1 MADLSRASRPYGD
14 RLRVHHLGPLEQGNG
29 PLRLA
34 LIEDFD
40 QMTVAISVALIQR
53 RVSTGSSNGALGSS
67 ATGNSGRPANRA
79 ITSFASC
86 IQGRGRAHA
95 PGDAEIDG
103 RAPSLQSQRPLGD
116 RFHYWVNWTC

>member
-34 LIEDFD
+34 LIEDVD

-53 RVSTGSSNGALGSS
+53 RVRPDPPMALWAVQLPATAEDLLTGRSLRWRRAFRAVEGLTRLATRRLMDVRRPFKVNDPS
-67 ATGNSGRPANRA
+67 AIAFTIG
-79 ITSFASC
+79 
-86 IQGRGRAHA
+86 
-95 PGDAEIDG
+95 
-103 RAPSLQSQRPLGD
+103 
-116 RFHYWVNWTC
+116 